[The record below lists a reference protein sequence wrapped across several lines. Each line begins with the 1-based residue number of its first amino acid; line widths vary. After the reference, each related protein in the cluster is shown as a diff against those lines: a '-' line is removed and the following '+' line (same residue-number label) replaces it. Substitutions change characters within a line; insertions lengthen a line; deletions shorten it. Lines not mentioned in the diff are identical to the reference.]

1 MRITQ
6 EELTAATS
14 KFEEAVKESAFKQ
27 ADIDNLMAESV
38 KLKQDLAKAIS
49 SVSAVDEQLVAD
61 LKERIEGK

>member
-14 KFEEAVKESAFKQ
+14 KFEEAVKESASKQ
-27 ADIDNLMAESV
+27 ADIDNLMAENV
-38 KLKQDLAKAIS
+38 KIKQDLAKAIS